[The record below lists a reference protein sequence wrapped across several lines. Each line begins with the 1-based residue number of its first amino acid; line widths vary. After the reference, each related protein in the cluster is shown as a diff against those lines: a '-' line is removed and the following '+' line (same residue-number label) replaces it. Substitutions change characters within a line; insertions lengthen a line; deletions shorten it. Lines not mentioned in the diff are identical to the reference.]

1 MKKVKVKI
9 LALMLVFVTVISSL
23 AVPVFALNWDGSST
37 GGGGNGTAA
46 TVNGYAIRT
55 TDDNCIGYRFSAVDK
70 TGANKVTKVIDVFR
84 NTAYGNSE
92 YSDAYKF
99 TTKYNKKQLINNQN
113 SGFNTSSNT
122 TNCYKES
129 NMGFATALPATSG
142 MKTWQNNTT
151 NLNKILSTLGVGSI
165 SNLKNG
171 DKIIVEPI
179 YDIKIE
185 KIYHAV
191 TVTET
196 AIYGKYLLGASSN
209 GGASYVAD
217 SWGFISYYTNK
228 YYPNELY
235 TPDGQ
240 GLWTGVSAASDQ
252 LTFYNIINKGYG
264 VGIAY
269 TETKSDYVPSLVV
282 QLCEVW
288 AGTVASRGS
297 IFGTTN
303 GNAFANYS
311 YSNGYPSA
319 GGSVNYSV
327 RFAKETEN
335 CYVKQTVWIDGTQK
349 TNKTRYSNEGSYDYT
364 YLKFDG
370 ASSIPTNKSYYTV
383 KGRVDWIDSKGTVL
397 KYGTE
402 KSFYIPVKPTVYR
415 YQVTAI
421 NCEGDVQ
428 AYNGSGGSSGKVYVG
443 QKVSAKY
450 KYTAKNTWASSDYVY
465 AAMHKWNGSS
475 WVKVASS
482 ADVPSTKVSLS
493 STKSQELNSSLGYVR
508 VPDNSGSGKNVM
520 HCKLITSWASDSE
533 HTGETTWIDIPISKP
548 DVELNDIYLADKNG
562 NVVDETDLEVGQVVT
577 VYHVYKNNTDTKV
590 FVNGFNNDKSQIS
603 GVFAIPAKD
612 KITVAGAS
620 YTVPNKRSFSIWGG
634 VYLEGAGIGKTD
646 WESNPDNNTF
656 TLQCKCNSPVTIVP
670 IVPNAAY
677 RENTDVITSFRIY
690 NSFTDD
696 YIPSDNLQVRF
707 TVSKVD
713 GTKIRTETKTVAVKA
728 NGNNLVYFRWSV
740 PTGLNGANVVV
751 KAEILEGGTAYN
763 PKTNNR
769 STTPY
774 TYYKTPDTKFEEKAP
789 DGFTVPSAPTKS
801 QNYATWTEYSYEGG
815 KFVEKSYGIGVAA
828 SSSAT
833 LTPATGKT
841 ATKDAGGK
849 WTMKSGYGVWLEAG
863 DSVLGV
869 SGYLTP
875 VKNAYTDTQYACALY
890 PEYGYKTGANKCTT
904 LYLNGSLWCFN
915 KLNAAKTNKEYH
927 YTPLYFPD
935 GKYIVKVVKSDM
947 WTPAGMVQSVDTT
960 TPITIAGN
968 AYDDWYIQH

>member
-9 LALMLVFVTVISSL
+9 LALMLVFVTLITSL
-23 AVPVFALNWDGSST
+23 SVPVFALNWDGSSA
-37 GGGGNGTAA
+37 GGGGAGTAA

-269 TETKSDYVPSLVV
+269 TETKSDYVPSLAV

-288 AGTVASRGS
+288 AGTVTSRGS

-335 CYVKQTVWIDGTQK
+335 ILDFIPKGVTLLPNT
-349 TNKTRYSNEGSYDYT
+349 S
-364 YLKFDG
+364 G
-370 ASSIPTNKSYYTV
+370 ARNADEAVRIARLS
-383 KGRVDWIDSKGTVL
+383 R
-397 KYGTE
+397 
-402 KSFYIPVKPTVYR
+402 
-415 YQVTAI
+415 
-421 NCEGDVQ
+421 
-428 AYNGSGGSSGKVYVG
+428 
-443 QKVSAKY
+443 
-450 KYTAKNTWASSDYVY
+450 
-465 AAMHKWNGSS
+465 AMGCG
-475 WVKVASS
+475 A
-482 ADVPSTKVSLS
+482 
-493 STKSQELNSSLGYVR
+493 
-508 VPDNSGSGKNVM
+508 
-520 HCKLITSWASDSE
+520 
-533 HTGETTWIDIPISKP
+533 
-548 DVELNDIYLADKNG
+548 
-562 NVVDETDLEVGQVVT
+562 
-577 VYHVYKNNTDTKV
+577 
-590 FVNGFNNDKSQIS
+590 FV
-603 GVFAIPAKD
+603 
-612 KITVAGAS
+612 
-620 YTVPNKRSFSIWGG
+620 
-634 VYLEGAGIGKTD
+634 
-646 WESNPDNNTF
+646 
-656 TLQCKCNSPVTIVP
+656 
-670 IVPNAAY
+670 
-677 RENTDVITSFRIY
+677 
-690 NSFTDD
+690 
-696 YIPSDNLQVRF
+696 
-707 TVSKVD
+707 
-713 GTKIRTETKTVAVKA
+713 
-728 NGNNLVYFRWSV
+728 
-740 PTGLNGANVVV
+740 
-751 KAEILEGGTAYN
+751 
-763 PKTNNR
+763 
-769 STTPY
+769 
-774 TYYKTPDTKFEEKAP
+774 
-789 DGFTVPSAPTKS
+789 
-801 QNYATWTEYSYEGG
+801 
-815 KFVEKSYGIGVAA
+815 
-828 SSSAT
+828 
-833 LTPATGKT
+833 
-841 ATKDAGGK
+841 
-849 WTMKSGYGVWLEAG
+849 
-863 DSVLGV
+863 
-869 SGYLTP
+869 
-875 VKNAYTDTQYACALY
+875 
-890 PEYGYKTGANKCTT
+890 
-904 LYLNGSLWCFN
+904 
-915 KLNAAKTNKEYH
+915 
-927 YTPLYFPD
+927 
-935 GKYIVKVVKSDM
+935 
-947 WTPAGMVQSVDTT
+947 
-960 TPITIAGN
+960 
-968 AYDDWYIQH
+968 